1 MFVSSEKFVEAHG
14 GRIGDIAI
22 HGQESNLTTWQLAV
36 MNPAIRGMEA
46 NLGKENA
53 DKRRAVSLFDRA
65 P

>member
-22 HGQESNLTTWQLAV
+22 YGQESNPTTWQLAV
-36 MNPAIRGMEA
+36 MNLAIRGMEA